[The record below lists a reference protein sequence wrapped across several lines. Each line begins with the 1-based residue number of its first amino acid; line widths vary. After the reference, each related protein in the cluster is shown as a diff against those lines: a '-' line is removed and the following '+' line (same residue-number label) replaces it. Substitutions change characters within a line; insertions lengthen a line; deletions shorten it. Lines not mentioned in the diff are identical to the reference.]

1 MKIDKYQV
9 YQKIAKYGKIA
20 LVLIMLA
27 DGGRVVARDIINSN
41 ADANIDDTKKVEETK
56 EVKDERPRYMY
67 YNGKEYYA
75 PDDADYLAIV
85 NDEVKAV
92 YETTDR
98 KDAAYR
104 IKENGVKEY
113 YSYLSNYKLDG
124 TQLVKVTIT
133 YGDPI
138 VIVDGKTN
146 NK

>member
-27 DGGRVVARDIINSN
+27 DGGRVIARDIINSN
-41 ADANIDDTKKVEETK
+41 ADANIDDTKKVENTK
-56 EVKDERPRYMY
+56 EFKDERPRYMY

-104 IKENGVKEY
+104 INENGVKEY
-113 YSYLSNYKLDG
+113 YSYLNNYKLDG